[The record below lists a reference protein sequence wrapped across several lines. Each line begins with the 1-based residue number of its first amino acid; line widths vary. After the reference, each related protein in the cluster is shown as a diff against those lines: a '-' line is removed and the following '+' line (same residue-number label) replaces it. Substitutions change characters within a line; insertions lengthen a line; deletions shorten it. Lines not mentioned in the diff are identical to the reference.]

1 MKYIIS
7 LLTFVAALSA
17 VAQRGKDN
25 DYTVTATNTVVN
37 TYANLTANA
46 AVGATSI
53 SVNSNAMSGGAFAGN
68 LAAGDLIL
76 IIQMQGASMDIDL
89 TIPTDPVWGPGVYTT
104 PNGHTWDGSW
114 PFFAYKWGQ
123 ITQYNNSG
131 KFEQVEVRGV
141 SGSNTILLQCGLQHN
156 YTSAGRVQIVRI
168 PRFQNLTLNTNTT
181 MVPTLWNGTTGGIV
195 AVEVNGNL
203 ILNSNSRIS
212 ASAYGFRGGVTT
224 GQVGNTGGNTVSA
237 NGAGNGDTFLGSN
250 LGAYGGRKGEGIGGN
265 STDYI
270 ALYSEFGRGAPANGG
285 GGGGTQNSGGG
296 GGANVGVGTYTG
308 KGIPNP
314 TYNTAWN
321 LEMAGFGGSTSPGG
335 GRGGYAYSTSNQDAN
350 VTGPNNTAW
359 GGNARKVNG
368 GLGGHALVA
377 DATRIFMGGGGGA
390 GDQDSG
396 QGGAGGRG
404 GGIAMVTVYGTISGS
419 GIIEADGAV
428 GQKTNPNNQGTS
440 SFPTSNQKKGND
452 GAGGGGGGGSVYVK
466 NMNAIPAT
474 ITLSARGGNGGIHD
488 LTICCGAS
496 AEATGPG
503 GAGAG
508 GSISLTSGTPSQI
521 VTGGNAGTSN
531 SAHVPEMVVNGATN
545 GGLGISGQAAPTFNI
560 TANGATICSGNTA
573 NLTASVTG
581 TAPGTVN
588 WYTQQFGGAVIA
600 TGASY
605 ITPVLTATT
614 TYYVGIC
621 PGTFRIPVT
630 VTVNPSPIISGTAV
644 ITNAGCTTPG
654 SVTGL
659 TASGGTGTLT
669 YTWNGVS
676 STGPT
681 LTNAAAGNYILTVT
695 DAAGCSVQ
703 SGPHTIVGTGG
714 PTINST
720 NVLIANEICNGTLGS
735 ITGITATGTGL
746 TYSWSP
752 SGGANL
758 NTTSLPQ
765 GNYTLTVTDNVGCI
779 ATAGPFTVNFVPGPT
794 INATGLIA
802 DEFCDQSNGSITG
815 ITANGN
821 GLSYSWTNGGG
832 SALDANGLSAGS
844 YTLTVSDINGC
855 IASQGP
861 ILIDNIAGPS
871 IDLSNLVLTNEN
883 CSQGDGAISGIIVS
897 GGTPAYTI
905 AWTGSAST
913 NLDLASLNAGSFSLT
928 VTDQAGCVD
937 QAGPFDIQN
946 VGGPVINATNVNVVN
961 MACDGTPGAITGISA
976 TGTDLAYQWTNGGG
990 TTLDANGLSAGSY
1003 SLTVT
1008 DGNGC
1013 SVSTGPYSITAPNF
1027 ISIDITNM
1035 VLTQTACTSNTG
1047 SVSGITYSGGGTG
1060 ITVSWSNGANTLN
1073 LSGLGMGSYTLTV
1086 SDDQGC
1092 SDQETVEILM
1102 NNAPNIDLTGLI
1114 VEDGHCS
1121 QADGSIAGI
1130 TVSGGTPAYTYLWN
1144 GNNTLNTLDLNTIQ
1158 GGNYVLV
1165 VTDAAGCSDTETIIV
1180 NDVAAPQITDQA
1192 LIVAQPTC
1200 TSFGSISG
1208 LAVAGEAPFDFVW
1221 SGDTLFTLD
1230 INLLPPGS
1238 YTLTVTDNFA
1248 CSSVYGPIVL
1258 TPPAGPTAAFVYSP
1272 AAPNEGDLITF
1283 TNTSSGAGPLS
1294 STWTIETETFTTTD
1308 AQYAFALEGT
1318 YLVVLQVIDVNGCI
1332 ALTQQVVSIFGE
1344 LTIPNVITPN
1354 GDNVNETF
1362 EVQGLKPNTGLVIL
1376 NRWGNVVFETDNY
1389 QNDWNGSDAGGNM
1402 LTEGVYT
1409 YLLQPENDSPK
1420 HGFVHLM
1427 R

>member
-7 LLTFVAALSA
+7 IFSLVVVISVT
-17 VAQRGKDN
+17 AQRGKEN
-25 DYTVTATNTVVN
+25 DFTVTATNTVVN
-37 TYANLTANA
+37 TYTYLTSNA
-46 AVGATSI
+46 AAGATSI
-53 SVNSNAMSGGAFAGN
+53 AVNSNTMSGGAFAGN

-76 IIQMQGASMDIDL
+76 IIQMQGASMEIDH
-89 TIPTDPVWGPGVYTT
+89 TPTSDWGGDYTV
-104 PNGHTWDGSW
+104 PPARLWSFDW
-114 PFFAYKWGQ
+114 YLYAEEWGAVSN
-123 ITQYNNSG
+123 YNNAG
-131 KFEQVEVRGV
+131 KFEQAEVRGV
-141 SGSNTILLQCGLQHN
+141 SGSNTVLLQCDLQHN

-181 MVPTLWNGTTGGIV
+181 IIPTLWNGTTGGIV
-195 AVEVNGNL
+195 AIEVNGNL
-203 ILNSNSRIS
+203 VLNSNSSITT
-212 ASAYGFRGGVTT
+212 SAYGFRGGVANNSGSVTDPNISPYGT
-224 GQVGNTGGNTVSA
+224 GLGSSY
-237 NGAGNGDTFLGSN
+237 LGSN
-250 LGAYGGRKGEGIGGN
+250 SASNGGRKGEGIGGYEVEYA
-265 STDYI
+265 T
-270 ALYSEFGRGAPANGG
+270 LYSPYGRGAAANGG
-285 GGGGTQNSGGG
+285 GGGGNQNAGGG
-296 GGANVGVGTYTG
+296 GGSNIGVGTFTG

-314 TYNTAWN
+314 AYNTAWN
-321 LEMAGFGGSTSPGG
+321 LELPGLGGSTSPGG
-335 GRGGYAYSTSNQDAN
+335 GRGGYSYSVSNQDAN

-359 GGNARKVNG
+359 GGDTRKING

-377 DATRIFMGGGGGA
+377 DATRLFMGGGGGA

-396 QGGAGGRG
+396 QSGAGGRG
-404 GGIAMVTVYGTISGS
+404 GGITMVTVYGTISGS

-428 GQKTNPNNQGTS
+428 GQKTNPNNQTVSGFPS
-440 SFPTSNQKKGND
+440 STNKKGND

-466 NMNAIPAT
+466 NMNAISAT
-474 ITLSARGGNGGIHD
+474 ITLSARGGNGGNHD
-488 LTICCGAS
+488 LIVGSGAS

-531 SAHVPEMVVNGATN
+531 SAHVTEMVVNGATN
-545 GGLGISGQAAPTFNI
+545 GGLGMSGLAAPTYDI
-560 TANGATICSGNTA
+560 TASGATICSGA
-573 NLTASVTG
+573 SVNLTATVTG
-581 TAPGTVN
+581 TAPGTIN
-588 WYTQQFGGAVIA
+588 WFSQQFGGTVIA
-600 TGASY
+600 TGTSFP
-605 ITPVLTATT
+605 TPVLSTTT

-644 ITNAGCTTPG
+644 VTDAGCTTPG
-654 SVTGL
+654 SITGL
-659 TASGGTGTLT
+659 TASGGTGALT

-676 STGPT
+676 TVDAT
-681 LTNAAAGNYILTVT
+681 LNNAAAGAYTLTVT
-695 DAAGCSVQ
+695 DAAGCAVQ
-703 SGPHTIVGTGG
+703 SGPYTINGTGG

-720 NVLIANEICNGTLGS
+720 NVVLTNENCNGTLGS

-794 INATGLIA
+794 INATGLIVA

-815 ITANGN
+815 ITASGN

-855 IASQGP
+855 TASQGP
-861 ILIDNIAGPS
+861 ILIDNISGPS
-871 IDLSNLVLTNEN
+871 IDLTNLVLTNEN
-883 CSQGDGAISGIIVS
+883 CSQGDGAITGITVS
-897 GGTPAYTI
+897 GGTPTYTI
-905 AWTGSAST
+905 TWTGSAST
-913 NLDLASLNAGSFSLT
+913 NLDLANLNAGSFSLT

-937 QAGPFDIQN
+937 QAGPFEIQN
-946 VGGPVINATNVNVVN
+946 VGGPVINATNVVVTN
-961 MACDGTPGAITGISA
+961 MACDGTMGSITGITA
-976 TGTDLAYQWTNGGG
+976 TGANLTYQWSNGAGTDLNASNLNSGAYT
-990 TTLDANGLSAGSY
+990 
-1003 SLTVT
+1003 LTVT
-1008 DGNGC
+1008 DENGC
-1013 SVSTGPYSITAPNF
+1013 ASTAGPFSITAPNF
-1027 ISIDITNM
+1027 ISIDLTNM

-1060 ITVSWSNGANTLN
+1060 ITVSWSNGANTLD

-1092 SDQETVEILM
+1092 SDQETVQISM
-1102 NNAPNIDLTGLI
+1102 NNAPIIDLTGLI
-1114 VEDGHCS
+1114 VEDGHCG

-1130 TVSGGTPAYTYLWN
+1130 TVSGGTPAYTYQWN

-1165 VTDAAGCSDTETIIV
+1165 VTDAAGCSDTETIVV
-1180 NDVAAPQITDQA
+1180 NDIAAPQITNQA
-1192 LIVAQPTC
+1192 LVVVQPTC

-1208 LAVAGEAPFDFVW
+1208 LAVTGEAPFDFVW

-1238 YTLTVTDNFA
+1238 YTLTVTDNFG
-1248 CSSVYGPIVL
+1248 CSSVYGPVVL

-1294 STWTIETETFTTTD
+1294 STWIIETETFTTTD
-1308 AQYAFALEGT
+1308 AQYAFATEGS
-1318 YLVVLQVIDVNGCI
+1318 YLVVLQVIDVNGCS

-1389 QNDWNGSDAGGNM
+1389 QNDWNGSDAGGNL

-1409 YLLQPENDSPK
+1409 YLLKPENDSPK
-1420 HGFVHLM
+1420 HGFVHLI